1 MSGRLI
7 VHRAGPGLTVQDLGR
22 PGGMGLGLSR
32 GGAADR
38 YGFLDGAALLG
49 NPPGAAALEMTVGGG
64 RFGVDAPARFALSG
78 APLRATLNGSA
89 VAPFATHAIAPGDVL
104 DIGPA
109 EGGVYGYL
117 HISGG
122 LLTEE
127 ELGGRGRHRIAG
139 LGPDLADGDE
149 LPFGDDPEPGAAPL
163 RLVPRAPGDQPVRVI
178 PGPQTDLFSADA
190 RARFEA
196 TTFLRSPKGNRQGVR
211 LDGDGDGAP
220 FATEAQLGQ
229 VSDFIS
235 EGDIQMTG
243 DGTPFVLLADCQTM
257 GGYPRIGTVIPADL
271 PRIAQAVPG
280 AKLRFRFVPLSEAEA
295 TWQSDDDIYRAARKR
310 REARIRDPREMS
322 DLLSYELVD
331 RPDPEVAG

>member
-1 MSGRLI
+1 MNAHLI
-7 VHRAGPGLTVQDLGR
+7 IERAGPGLSVQDLGR
-22 PGGMGLGLSR
+22 PHGMGLGLSR

-38 YGFLDGAALLG
+38 HGFLMGAALLG

-64 RFGVDAPARFALSG
+64 RFRVENPARIALTG
-78 APLRATLNGSA
+78 ARLRATINGS
-89 VAPFATHAIAPGDVL
+89 PIETHATYRLSPGDIL

-122 LLTEE
+122 LLTDE

-139 LGPDLADGDE
+139 LGPDLSGGDR
-149 LPFGDDPEPGAAPL
+149 LPLGDDPEPDARPL
-163 RLVPRAPGDQPVRVI
+163 RLSPETPGTQPVRVI
-178 PGPQTDLFSADA
+178 PGPQTALFPRDVID
-190 RARFEA
+190 RFEA
-196 TTFLRSPKGNRQGVR
+196 TTFTRSPRGNRQGVR
-211 LDGDGDGAP
+211 MDQDGPP

-271 PRIAQAVPG
+271 PRIAQALPG
-280 AKLRFRFVPLSEAEA
+280 SKIRFRFMTFDQAEA
-295 TWQSDDDIYRAARKR
+295 TWQTDEDIYRAFRKAR
-310 REARIRDPREMS
+310 APRIRDPREMA
-322 DLLSYELVD
+322 DLLSYELID
-331 RPDPEVAG
+331 RPPDDIVE